1 MGTKECP
8 RCMLRKTQGI
18 RLLPLPLPS
27 PTPFLCVFFQALGKL
42 IRTIGS
48 TLDTDKNTLY
58 MKELFRLMDKIANN
72 KNINSRMR
80 FMIRDLEELR
90 VRACVRARVAVFF
103 FT

>member
-1 MGTKECP
+1 MRPTRNVSTKKIEIKIDRYSSP
-8 RCMLRKTQGI
+8 FVPQR
-18 RLLPLPLPS
+18 PS
-27 PTPFLCVFFQALGKL
+27 CLFYQALGKL

-58 MKELFRLMDKIANN
+58 VKELFRLMDKIANN

-90 VRACVRARVAVFF
+90 VRSLNIALVFMSF
-103 FT
+103 LV